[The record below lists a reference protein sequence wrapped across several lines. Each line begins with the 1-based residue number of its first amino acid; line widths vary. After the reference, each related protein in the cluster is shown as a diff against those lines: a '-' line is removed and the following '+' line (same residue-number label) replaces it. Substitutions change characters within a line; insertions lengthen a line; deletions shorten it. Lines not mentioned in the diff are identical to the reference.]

1 MNLNKNIPPDIIDKN
16 DSDSLNSEIK
26 YINNI
31 KKFERY
37 DKYKSVIKIF
47 GKNPEKAKTIGK
59 CNKSYQ
65 NLFKSSNK
73 MSENNNNMNQS
84 KDNTEGE
91 IVTESYTCNNMDQE
105 TMENEE
111 NVKSQNE
118 SASLRSVTV
127 AKKVVT
133 KYVSNRSE
141 NFSFGID
148 DLKTSAGKYLSNAKS
163 FVIDTADNSLIFCG
177 KWAGTSKSFYKAEVA
192 KKI

>member
-1 MNLNKNIPPDIIDKN
+1 MDSNKNIPPDIINKN
-16 DSDSLNSEIK
+16 DSDSFNSEIK

-47 GKNPEKAKTIGK
+47 RKNPEKAKS
-59 CNKSYQ
+59 CKS
-65 NLFKSSNK
+65 NRNFFKSSNK
-73 MSENNNNMNQS
+73 MSENNNMNQS
-84 KDNTEGE
+84 KDDTELGT
-91 IVTESYTCNNMDQE
+91 VTESETCNNMDQE
-105 TMENEE
+105 TLENEE
-111 NVKSQNE
+111 NVSQNE
-118 SASLRSVTV
+118 HPSLPPVMV

-148 DLKTSAGKYLSNAKS
+148 DLKTSAGKYLNNAKS

-177 KWAGTSKSFYKAEVA
+177 KWAKIKKSF
-192 KKI
+192 